1 MSNQLNDFGL
11 KIFLDRYALKDTK
24 KDTLAPGDTVVV
36 CVNQKTRQREVG
48 TVEELVDNPGNKPR
62 VRIKLLDGSMVT
74 QDWDDVDKPLET
86 WPEQTMARVAGG
98 IAAMETEEKREEW
111 KEKFKWLLDDWRFV
125 PGGRIL
131 NAAGTEQALTYFNC
145 FAAET
150 LVHLDTGVVEIGTLT
165 GTHNV
170 LSAGGVYRPAEFKS
184 YGTQRLWCIE
194 FENGEIV
201 HATAEHEWVVLQSGE
216 FCGNPWERLDFNA
229 PRVQTKD
236 LAGKRIPRTRTNKP
250 EPNESVLVVSVAE
263 TDRVEEVFCCVEMET
278 HTITIGSGLLTG
290 QCYVIPSPK
299 DSRKGIVETLTNM
312 MEIMSRGGGVGINLS
327 SLRPQHAYV
336 KGVNGRSSGSVSW
349 GGLYSFVTGLI
360 EQGGSRRGALM
371 LMLDAWHP
379 DLFKF
384 IDAKREAGRI
394 TNANISIALPDAFMD
409 AVKNDGDWE
418 LKFPDTNHPAYNTE
432 WTGDLKTWMSKD
444 YPVIVHETVKA
455 KDIWDKIVAS
465 AWASAEPGLLFIDR
479 VNAMSNSHYFSRLIC
494 TNPCLTGDTKV
505 ALADGRG
512 TATIKELAEAGEDVD
527 VYAIDDKGR
536 LAVRRMRN
544 PRLTGYKQQIYKVTI
559 EGGHTFRTTA
569 NHKMIL
575 RDGTTKE
582 VRRLRRGD
590 SLWIGHR
597 GVSTYDKAVYG
608 KDIEKE
614 HKYSFVHSCTRA
626 AWFAE
631 HRLMYKEANGDIPQG
646 YHVHHKNHDPLDNR
660 LENLELLPA
669 SEHIDEHIERL
680 LGENNPMAQITKDP
694 VRLARYSAN
703 MSKATAGEANGRYR
717 WEVSDTELL
726 DCIGELARQL
736 GRQPTKAEWFEY
748 GRENLGL
755 HNITSFRL
763 ERLGCT
769 TTSVNE
775 LLRLGAERAGVQV
788 TNLKS
793 AVRHEENEALALSQG
808 YRTHIIEGK
817 LHVERTCEV
826 CGSMF
831 IMPYARREVSSCS
844 VECGKQLA
852 VARASVSFQEQA
864 DSKLDNMLQ
873 QYKALEQKLGRTPM
887 KKEYEA
893 HMWEQGFPCRFGG
906 GKGLPAGY
914 KDLQEQAAVY
924 NHKVVKVELDGF
936 EDVYN
941 GTVDEF
947 HNFCIVVGQETVDRL
962 GGSAELWL
970 GNRQCGEQPLPEWG
984 ICNLGAINL
993 SKHVT
998 GTKVDWDTLK
1008 QTVRYA
1014 VRFLDNVIDATPYF
1028 IDENKIQQ
1036 QRERRVGLGIM
1047 GLAEMMIRCEVRY
1060 GSKEG
1065 NAFIDSLG
1073 KFIAVEAYLASA
1085 DYASEKGAFPEFDA
1099 KKLLQS
1105 GFMTNMP
1112 KNVRDAVKEKGL
1124 RNVTLLTV
1132 APTGTTGT
1140 MVDTSTGVEPYFAW
1154 TYWRKSRLGVNEIEV
1169 DIVADYKAKHPETKE
1184 LPPWFVTA
1192 MDLSPEEHVRA
1203 QAALQRWID
1212 SALSKT
1218 VNAPN
1223 NYTIDQT
1230 RELYELLYN
1239 LGCKGG
1245 TIYRDGSRDEQVLMT
1260 KKEEPA
1266 PAPVKVLEPKPR
1278 KRSNPI
1284 MTSLSARQMTALG
1297 SCYVNVTY
1305 DNQHEPLEVF
1315 VTSGKAG
1322 SDVASLAEGLGRVIS
1337 MNLRL
1342 PSVTS
1347 PTERLAELAE
1357 QLNGIGGSDSVG
1369 FGKNKIKSLPD
1380 AVGKALEGI
1389 CKQLRSLQNP
1399 GGEASAPEPEPEPAP
1414 APAPKKAARKA
1425 PAADLC
1431 PSCGQATYIR
1441 EEGCR
1446 KCTSCGHSAC
1456 G

>member
-62 VRIKLLDGSMVT
+62 VRIKLLDGSTVT

-131 NAAGTEQALTYFNC
+131 SAAGTEQALTYFNC
-145 FAAET
+145 LAAET

-229 PRVQTKD
+229 PRVHTRD
-236 LAGKRIPRTRTNKP
+236 LAGKLIPRNSKNQYVRVA
-250 EPNESVLVVSVAE
+250 SVTE

-360 EQGGSRRGALM
+360 EQGGCFAPYTRILTDKGNIPVLEIVERMDKGEKFKAWTHVGWRKVTDKFRNGRKTVHRLTTELGYTLDITGEHKVMTMTDTGKFDLVKLDKLSAGDSVMILRGSVPNDIPYVKLNTDVLKDVQGQDVRLPEELDEDLAYALGYYVGNGCIAKLHGAQVNNVAFAVPHNRPETLEKLTSALTTLFQRYVRVADGDGAVSVVAVCSRQLVRYFNANGFTKEDGSLTARAPEQVFRSRRSVIEAFVGGWFAADGCNRGAKGGFGLDTVSYQGAMDLQKLLQMLGIVSRIATRTREAEGWNTIYRVVVSGAYMCAEMAKWLGDYTDKVADLPLPVKNHAYTWPVNFNSVYKSAFTPKFSRVMPPWNGTTSQAAIAHVRDNIELLTEEQAAHFQMLDNCVHDTISSIEKIGVMDTYDLTVDEVHTMSGDGIYVSNSRRGALM

-432 WTGDLKTWMSKD
+432 WTGDLKAWVSKD

-494 TNPCLTGDTKV
+494 TNP
-505 ALADGRG
+505 
-512 TATIKELAEAGEDVD
+512 
-527 VYAIDDKGR
+527 
-536 LAVRRMRN
+536 
-544 PRLTGYKQQIYKVTI
+544 
-559 EGGHTFRTTA
+559 
-569 NHKMIL
+569 
-575 RDGTTKE
+575 
-582 VRRLRRGD
+582 
-590 SLWIGHR
+590 
-597 GVSTYDKAVYG
+597 
-608 KDIEKE
+608 
-614 HKYSFVHSCTRA
+614 
-626 AWFAE
+626 
-631 HRLMYKEANGDIPQG
+631 
-646 YHVHHKNHDPLDNR
+646 
-660 LENLELLPA
+660 
-669 SEHIDEHIERL
+669 
-680 LGENNPMAQITKDP
+680 
-694 VRLARYSAN
+694 
-703 MSKATAGEANGRYR
+703 
-717 WEVSDTELL
+717 
-726 DCIGELARQL
+726 
-736 GRQPTKAEWFEY
+736 
-748 GRENLGL
+748 
-755 HNITSFRL
+755 
-763 ERLGCT
+763 
-769 TTSVNE
+769 
-775 LLRLGAERAGVQV
+775 
-788 TNLKS
+788 
-793 AVRHEENEALALSQG
+793 
-808 YRTHIIEGK
+808 
-817 LHVERTCEV
+817 
-826 CGSMF
+826 
-831 IMPYARREVSSCS
+831 
-844 VECGKQLA
+844 
-852 VARASVSFQEQA
+852 
-864 DSKLDNMLQ
+864 
-873 QYKALEQKLGRTPM
+873 
-887 KKEYEA
+887 
-893 HMWEQGFPCRFGG
+893 
-906 GKGLPAGY
+906 
-914 KDLQEQAAVY
+914 
-924 NHKVVKVELDGF
+924 
-936 EDVYN
+936 
-941 GTVDEF
+941 
-947 HNFCIVVGQETVDRL
+947 
-962 GGSAELWL
+962 
-970 GNRQCGEQPLPEWG
+970 CGEQPLPEWG

-1112 KNVRDAVKEKGL
+1112 KNVRDAVKENGL

-1245 TIYRDGSRDEQVLMT
+1245 TIYRDGSRDEQVLLT

-1266 PAPVKVLEPKPR
+1266 PAPVKVPEPKPR

-1399 GGEASAPEPEPEPAP
+1399 GGEANAPEPEPEPAP

-1431 PSCGQATYIR
+1431 PACGQATYIR